1 MRRSYTEAVISNT
14 ASLGRQ
20 RSSPSFSGEH
30 GGLHS
35 TVTMEISEESRRRY
49 TDTWVGRLKR
59 QQIFER
65 VEDELSWI
73 LGTEVSPKYLGDDM
87 VLLLGLS
94 DTKAQELIR
103 EETNHGT
110 SAFYELEKWNSKI
123 KPSNRLIWVQ
133 CWGVPLV
140 AWNIDNLRRIVAEVG

>member
-1 MRRSYTEAVISNT
+1 
-14 ASLGRQ
+14 
-20 RSSPSFSGEH
+20 
-30 GGLHS
+30 
-35 TVTMEISEESRRRY
+35 
-49 TDTWVGRLKR
+49 
-59 QQIFER
+59 
-65 VEDELSWI
+65 
-73 LGTEVSPKYLGDDM
+73 M